1 MCRLAQTLAIR
12 VAESVVREHRRSK
25 TMPTDA
31 TPRFDCKHQ
40 MQKRQITPGI
50 EVENFDDQRS
60 MFWLA
65 LRAGVLRR
73 AISQRGTAQERGA
86 VFSAGAASD
95 QRTPISRRP
104 CHWLGSDI
112 ALRVLNETCNPS
124 WPAATVCA
132 GTTDNYI
139 ISY

>member
-1 MCRLAQTLAIR
+1 MGRLAQTLAIR
-12 VAESVVREHRRSK
+12 VAESVVPEHRRSK
-25 TMPTDA
+25 AMPTDA

-50 EVENFDDQRS
+50 EVENFDGQRS

-73 AISQRGTAQERGA
+73 AIGQRGTAQERGA
-86 VFSAGAASD
+86 LFSAGAASD
-95 QRTPISRRP
+95 QRTPISSRP
-104 CHWLGSDI
+104 CHWLRSNVVP
-112 ALRVLNETCNPS
+112 RVLNETCIPS
-124 WPAATVCA
+124 WPAGTVRA